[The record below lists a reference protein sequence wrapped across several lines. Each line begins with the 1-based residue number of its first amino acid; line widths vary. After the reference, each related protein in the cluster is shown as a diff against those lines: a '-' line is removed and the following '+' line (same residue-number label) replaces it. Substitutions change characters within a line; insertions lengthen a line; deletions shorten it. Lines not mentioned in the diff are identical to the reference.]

1 MDIIQVITTL
11 DTHWTVIH
19 AEILEIEK
27 DLDHCYQFQR
37 RYGSQFWQK
46 SVVSLLKLKSEKES
60 AVSVAIKIGHS
71 FSTPTHISHKSC
83 FNITT
88 THPSYD
94 QRQLRDIK
102 LQMELFH
109 LHVESGRDLCRKLER
124 TQPMHRA
131 STRDTL
137 NNKMDPNNGAPNTT
151 ETFAVWSSILANS
164 EPAQ

>member
-11 DTHWTVIH
+11 DTHWTVMH

-46 SVVSLLKLKSEKES
+46 SVGSLLKLKSEKES

-71 FSTPTHISHKSC
+71 FSTPTHISLKSC

-88 THPSYD
+88 TIHLTINDSSEISSYRWNCFICMWRAVEICVANWREHNQCIEL
-94 QRQLRDIK
+94 QR
-102 LQMELFH
+102 
-109 LHVESGRDLCRKLER
+109 R
-124 TQPMHRA
+124 T
-131 STRDTL
+131 L
-137 NNKMDPNNGAPNTT
+137 
-151 ETFAVWSSILANS
+151 
-164 EPAQ
+164 